1 MITLSGVANGFGPG
15 SHGSTFGG
23 SPISCA
29 AALAAISQ
37 IEDQSLL
44 SKVKQNELTLKIELS
59 KVALVESVRG
69 SGLLIGVELKE
80 PIAKEMISDLVL
92 DGVLANATN
101 ESTIRLAPALN
112 IEDSL
117 ILEFIEI
124 FRKVAKKYE
133 R

>member
-1 MITLSGVANGFGPG
+1 MRGTVARL
-15 SHGSTFGG
+15 H
-23 SPISCA
+23 C
-29 AALAAISQ
+29 
-37 IEDQSLL
+37 
-44 SKVKQNELTLKIELS
+44 
-59 KVALVESVRG
+59 
-69 SGLLIGVELKE
+69 VELKE

>member
-1 MITLSGVANGFGPG
+1 M
-15 SHGSTFGG
+15 
-23 SPISCA
+23 
-29 AALAAISQ
+29 
-37 IEDQSLL
+37 
-44 SKVKQNELTLKIELS
+44 
-59 KVALVESVRG
+59 ALVESVRG